1 MPCYRY
7 LDTIFND
14 VDVTL
19 MSFISWQPSTH
30 MLVTVPYPARFV
42 FRNIYVILPAGMP
55 LLNERKSGFFRLHYD
70 RKLHFRKSLRDCPS
84 LAISCRACALKKMWK
99 RNRKP
104 TNSGSRWPTDVS
116 AHSELQAGA
125 VAAVAALRSPAPRA
139 WRHLIPGYIKN
150 TTLTQLQG
158 RRISEISSRHA

>member
-1 MPCYRY
+1 MM
-7 LDTIFND
+7 
-14 VDVTL
+14 L
-19 MSFISWQPSTH
+19 MSLWCH
-30 MLVTVPYPARFV
+30 LYPDNHPHICLLQYRILHDLYSGTF
-42 FRNIYVILPAGMP
+42 YVILPAGMP

-84 LAISCRACALKKMWK
+84 LSISCRACALKKMWK